1 PGLLFAKIRVSTG
14 GVVRMTGRKHDE
26 GASAVEFAI
35 VSFALILLLTG
46 IIQFG
51 FTFFQYLEIVH
62 AAREGA
68 RWASLD
74 LDPGTVTDPDT
85 VRGRVAYASPGL
97 APALTDE
104 AIIISETS
112 VGGQEAV
119 SVRVEYLSPI
129 FVPLIGEIVGGNGF
143 QLVSAATL
151 RVE

>member
-1 PGLLFAKIRVSTG
+1 MPGR
-14 GVVRMTGRKHDE
+14 GRHEE

-35 VSFALILLLTG
+35 VSFVLILLLTG

-74 LDPGTVTDPDT
+74 LDPGTVTNSET
-85 VRGRVAYASPGL
+85 VRGRVAYAAPGL
-97 APALTDE
+97 TPGLDDD
-104 AIIISETS
+104 AITISETT

-119 SVRVEYLSPI
+119 TVRVEYMSPI
-129 FVPLIGEIVGGNGF
+129 FVPLIGEIVGGSGF
-143 QLVSAATL
+143 HLVSAATL